1 MPYQNLPVKKNFGCS
16 SCSLKI
22 LTFFLWNYTLSHY
35 PACQA
40 LPLSGVL
47 WPLPAGWYG
56 RACFGGRVRFFG
68 GRVIFMA
75 SASTSEPSP
84 NCSLLRWSTFI
95 YSCPRKTFFRN
106 FSLPRTPFFA
116 AVLVQYNIAP
126 MPQDFTFYI
135 LVCSQSKQHHQHI
148 THIMK
153 MGQTLAY
160 LQEQATSLKPTSP
173 SSSFSRLLSAH
184 IHRANPIHKRPR
196 SRLAAHQIWCS
207 FQ

>member
-1 MPYQNLPVKKNFGCS
+1 
-16 SCSLKI
+16 
-22 LTFFLWNYTLSHY
+22 
-35 PACQA
+35 
-40 LPLSGVL
+40 
-47 WPLPAGWYG
+47 
-56 RACFGGRVRFFG
+56 
-68 GRVIFMA
+68 
-75 SASTSEPSP
+75 
-84 NCSLLRWSTFI
+84 
-95 YSCPRKTFFRN
+95 
-106 FSLPRTPFFA
+106 
-116 AVLVQYNIAP
+116 

-153 MGQTLAY
+153 MAQTLAY

-196 SRLAAHQIWCS
+196 SGLAAHQIWCS